1 MSRFVPQRGMSASEI
16 VKCVTQARAIIGLC
30 ERSAWSDIQNG
41 MNGDDSTAISQAA
54 EDIQFA
60 LQLAGDLLE
69 PVQDAL
75 ESHEG
80 VKGEAVEEC
89 AS

>member
-1 MSRFVPQRGMSASEI
+1 MSRWIEQAEMTAEEI
-16 VKCVTQARAIIGLC
+16 VKCCIQARAVVKLC
-30 ERSAWSDIQNG
+30 ERAAWNDLQNG
-41 MNGDDSTAISQAA
+41 SAAKIPEVA

-60 LQLAGDLLE
+60 LELAADLLV

-80 VKGEAVEEC
+80 LKGGAK
-89 AS
+89 